1 MKAISP
7 LVATALLLIITV
19 AGGVI
24 IYNYMVNTL
33 KAPREYAALSV
44 VSTQMLVDVDKNE
57 TIVNVK
63 VTNIGTA
70 TAQITGVKIL
80 PDGINQVISET
91 IDPGTTK
98 SFNVVLDQA
107 LNTTVTHYLVIVY
120 NNGETEPVPIQVI
133 K

>member
-7 LVATALLLIITV
+7 LVASALLLIITV

-24 IYNYMVNTL
+24 IYNYMINTL
-33 KAPREYAALSV
+33 KAPQEYAALSV
-44 VSTQMLVDVDKNE
+44 VSAQMLVDGTTV
-57 TIVNVK
+57 VNVK

-70 TAQITGVKIL
+70 AAQITEVKIL
-80 PDGINQVISET
+80 PDGINQPVSET

-98 SFNVVLDQA
+98 SFNVVIDQA
-107 LNTTVTHYLVIVY
+107 LDTTASHYLVIVY

>member
-7 LVATALLLIITV
+7 LVASALLLIITV

-33 KAPREYAALSV
+33 KAPQEYAALSV
-44 VSTQMLVDVDKNE
+44 VSAQMLVDGTTTV
-57 TIVNVK
+57 VNVK

-70 TAQITGVKIL
+70 TAQITEVKIL
-80 PDGINQVISET
+80 PDGINQTISET

-98 SFNVVLDQA
+98 SFNVVIDQA
-107 LNTTVTHYLVIVY
+107 LDTTTPHYLVIVY

>member
-24 IYNYMVNTL
+24 IYNYMINTL
-33 KAPREYAALSV
+33 KAPQEYAALSV
-44 VSTQMLVDVDKNE
+44 VSAQMLVDGTTTV
-57 TIVNVK
+57 VNVK

-70 TAQITGVKIL
+70 TAQITEVEIL
-80 PDGINQVISET
+80 PDGINQTISET

-98 SFNVVLDQA
+98 SFNVVIDQA
-107 LNTTVTHYLVIVY
+107 LDTTTPHYLVIVY

>member
-7 LVATALLLIITV
+7 LVASALLLIITV

-24 IYNYMVNTL
+24 IYNYMINTL
-33 KAPREYAALSV
+33 KAPQEYAALSV
-44 VSTQMLVDVDKNE
+44 VSAQMLVDGTTV
-57 TIVNVK
+57 VNVK

-70 TAQITGVKIL
+70 AAQITEVKIL
-80 PDGINQVISET
+80 PDGINQLVSET

-98 SFNVVLDQA
+98 SFNVVIDQA
-107 LNTTVTHYLVIVY
+107 LDTTASHYLVIVY

>member
-44 VSTQMLVDVDKNE
+44 VSAQMLVDGTTTV
-57 TIVNVK
+57 VNVK

-70 TAQITGVKIL
+70 TAQITEVEIL
-80 PDGINQVISET
+80 PDGINQTISET